1 MHTSLATWSPHEGWS
16 KDLRTVPARPGS
28 TVALAFSDPTVDT
41 SEALQQLRAQVP
53 ATVIGCST
61 AGQILGPRVDPAP
74 LVVAITAFDTARV
87 VGACT
92 PADGRTAEDV
102 GAVVGRELTS
112 AAHGEHIAGVMVF
125 AGGLTINGSALVN
138 GLLRHL
144 PPGTPVSGGL
154 AADGPRFERTW
165 VHFDGHTGE
174 DCVAAF
180 AVLGQAVSFGHGSQ
194 GGWDGFGPRR
204 TITASEGNVLY
215 ELDGQP
221 ALALYKQYLGDRA
234 DELPSAALLFP
245 LTVWSENASSGL
257 VRTVLSVDEQTQS
270 MTFAGDVPQG
280 WSARLMWTSLE
291 RLTEG
296 ATEAAQACHDDPAQ
310 LAVAVSCVGRR
321 LVMGARAEEE
331 VEAVLDV
338 LGRSAPMV
346 GFYSYG
352 EIAPKDGLCSLHNQ
366 TMTITTISEQIPA
379 P

>member
-1 MHTSLATWSPHEGWS
+1 LVTWTPREGWS
-16 KDLRTVPARPGS
+16 TDLRSVPASPHA
-28 TVALAFSDPTVDT
+28 TVALAFADPTIDT
-41 SEALQQLRAQVP
+41 SEALQQLRGQVP
-53 ATVIGCST
+53 AAVIGCST
-61 AGQILGPRVDPAP
+61 AGQILGPRVDPAA
-74 LVVAITAFDTARV
+74 LVVAITRFDTARV
-87 VGACT
+87 VGAFA
-92 PADGRTAEDV
+92 PVDGRTAHDV
-102 GAVVGRELTS
+102 GAAIGRELAG
-112 AAHGEHIAGVMVF
+112 AAAGEHIAGVMVF
-125 AGGLTINGSALVN
+125 AGGLTINGSALVD

-154 AADGPRFERTW
+154 AADGPRFEHTW
-165 VHFDGHTGE
+165 VHFDGQAGE

-180 AVLGQAVSFGHGSQ
+180 AVIGQAVRFEHGSQ

-221 ALALYKQYLGDRA
+221 ALALYKQYLGDRS

-245 LTVWSENASSGL
+245 LTVWSDNASSAL

-280 WSARLMWTSLE
+280 WSARLMWTSHE

-296 ATEAAQACHDDPAQ
+296 ATEAAQACNRQPPQ

-321 LVMGARAEEE
+321 LVMGTRAEEE
-331 VEAVLDV
+331 VEAVLEV
-338 LGRSAPMV
+338 LGRNAPLI

-352 EIAPKDGLCSLHNQ
+352 EIAPKEGVCSLHNQ
-366 TMTITTISEQIPA
+366 TMTITTISEQIPT